1 MITTDP
7 FKILDEQRHFYH
19 NLYRSKF
26 EDKDSKA
33 GEAFLHS
40 LNIPK
45 LSEEQKQSCKGTIS
59 LDEIKAILDTFQNNK
74 SPGNDGI
81 PVEFYKICWDLI
93 SDSFLEC
100 VNEAFTYG
108 EMSSSQKKAI
118 IAIIAK
124 QGKDRTYLENWR
136 HYHYYSNN
144 TNVKF
149 N

>member
-7 FKILDEQRHFYH
+7 FKILDEQKHFYH

-45 LSEEQKQSCKGTIS
+45 LSEEQKQSGEGAIS
-59 LDEIKAILDTFQNNK
+59 LSTFQNNK

-81 PVEFYKICWDLI
+81 SVEFYKICWDLI

-100 VNEAFTYG
+100 VNEALMRHM
-108 EMSSSQKKAI
+108 EKCQVPKR
-118 IAIIAK
+118 K
-124 QGKDRTYLENWR
+124 QL
-136 HYHYYSNN
+136 SL
-144 TNVKF
+144 
-149 N
+149 